1 MCREFSEEELR
12 LQSGESSNIEAKS
25 TVGRG
30 TERVDMGGGQPA
42 SGRRLR
48 KTPTTVFISHI
59 PPLQD
64 FHQNRT
70 VCLWVPPDAERGLVD
85 VPMANLKMHN
95 APKVVTGCDI
105 SSIAVRRVSGSPR
118 LNASLPPPPIL
129 MGEPNPDFHQIR
141 RFRTS
146 SVTIQRVSGS
156 PGLNTSLPPP
166 PILMGEPN
174 PDFHQRPPPSPY
186 KVFPRPQG

>member
-30 TERVDMGGGQPA
+30 TERVDMGRGQPA
-42 SGRRLR
+42 SGRL
-48 KTPTTVFISHI
+48 
-59 PPLQD
+59 
-64 FHQNRT
+64 
-70 VCLWVPPDAERGLVD
+70 CLWVPPDAERGLAD

-186 KVFPRPQG
+186 KAFPRPQG